1 MLRLHAGAILD
12 RFMIDIF
19 HFKAERVEQQRAS
32 GRGRRASVGPGKGQD
47 DGADVPRGEVRL
59 EAEPERL
66 AGGVRQPQEGAHRG
80 GSQGLAEAGEW
91 TDE

>member
-1 MLRLHAGAILD
+1 
-12 RFMIDIF
+12 MIDIF

-32 GRGRRASVGPGKGQD
+32 GRGRAAVGLGKGQD

-59 EAEPERL
+59 EAESERL

-80 GSQGLAEAGEW
+80 GPQGLAEAGEW
-91 TDE
+91 MDGRMSR

>member
-1 MLRLHAGAILD
+1 
-12 RFMIDIF
+12 MIDIF
-19 HFKAERVEQQRAS
+19 HFKAERVEQRAS
-32 GRGRRASVGPGKGQD
+32 SRGRAAVCFSKGQD

-91 TDE
+91 IDGRTSRWQFGM

>member
-1 MLRLHAGAILD
+1 
-12 RFMIDIF
+12 MIDNF
-19 HFKAERVEQQRAS
+19 HFKAERIEQRAS
-32 GRGRRASVGPGKGQD
+32 SRGRTAVGLGKSQD

-80 GSQGLAEAGEW
+80 GSQGLSEAGEW
-91 TDE
+91 MDQLSGCWFYS

>member
-1 MLRLHAGAILD
+1 
-12 RFMIDIF
+12 MIDNF
-19 HFKAERVEQQRAS
+19 HFKAERIEQRAS
-32 GRGRRASVGPGKGQD
+32 SRGRAAVGLGKSQD

-80 GSQGLAEAGEW
+80 GSQDLAEAGEW